1 MHFSCFCWAS
11 KYNLENPKK
20 RGMYFIKGTPL
31 SLYSI
36 GLFLKSVSLQNE
48 MFDGILNLMNHCQF
62 PCLLAFI
69 YHIKAFIN
77 KVSHNTALIES

>member
-1 MHFSCFCWAS
+1 M
-11 KYNLENPKK
+11 N
-20 RGMYFIKGTPL
+20 FIKGTPL
-31 SLYSI
+31 NLYSI
-36 GLFLKSVSLQNE
+36 GLFLKSVGLQNE

-77 KVSHNTALIES
+77 KLSHNTALIES

>member
-1 MHFSCFCWAS
+1 MNFVRGIPL
-11 KYNLENPKK
+11 NL
-20 RGMYFIKGTPL
+20 YA
-31 SLYSI
+31 I
-36 GLFLKSVSLQNE
+36 GLLLKSARLQNE
-48 MFDGILNLMNHCQF
+48 MLDGILNLMNHCQF